1 MTDTT
6 RDAFE
11 TECRRYWGERCPDLE
26 FKDYKY
32 EGGRAEIAYAF
43 WQAATL
49 TERERAASKVD
60 LTTLRKRT
68 LYGMQNGEAVKECEL
83 ATAIRSGK

>member
-1 MTDTT
+1 MTTT
-6 RDAFE
+6 THDAFE
-11 TECRRYWGERCPDLE
+11 AWIKKSLGYGNINTTVTGG
-26 FKDYKY
+26 Y
-32 EGGRAEIAYAF
+32 EWIAVAEAWEV

-49 TERERAASKVD
+49 AERERSASKVD

>member
-1 MTDTT
+1 MTATT
-6 RDAFE
+6 RDAFQVWARK
-11 TECRRYWGERCPDLE
+11 ECSATDLDLSRNQDGYFTNEWRR
-26 FKDYKY
+26 
-32 EGGRAEIAYAF
+32 AF
-43 WQAATL
+43 SAWEAATAA
-49 TERERAASKVD
+49 ERERAASKVN